1 MHFERGDDDLRLL
14 TAMPKPELHLHLDGS
29 LDPALALEL
38 ATSRGVDAPRDWAG
52 MRAALV
58 APERCLDQADLLR
71 AFDLPI
77 ALLQDAEALHRAS
90 ETLMR
95 AKAAE
100 GVAYAELRWGPAL
113 HTMKGLSL
121 REVISAVAAGA
132 AAAHADTGIEVR
144 LIATAIRSH
153 DRATNRAV
161 AAAAV
166 GSRDLGVVAF
176 DLAGRE
182 AAHPDPLEFADA
194 FDVARDGGL
203 DITLH
208 AGEWGGAAQ
217 VRRAIAVGPSRVAH
231 GAVAA
236 DDAALCAELVSRN
249 VVLDL
254 CPSSNVQAAILAG
267 YGNFPIA
274 QLRSRGVRI
283 TLNTDDLVVS
293 DLTLSEEYVRVHRRL
308 GIEIADLIDIA
319 REGYAAAF
327 LDDRTRARLLSGFDA
342 WLASRG
348 LATT

>member
-38 ATSRGVDAPRDWAG
+38 AASRGVDAPRDWAG

-203 DITLH
+203 AITLH

-217 VRRAIAVGPSRVAH
+217 VRRAIAVGPSRIAH

-236 DDAALCAELVSRN
+236 DDAVLCAELVARN

-254 CPSSNVQAAILAG
+254 CPSSNVQAAIVAG

-308 GIEIADLIDIA
+308 GIEIAELIDIA

-342 WLASRG
+342 WLAARG
-348 LATT
+348 LATA

>member
-38 ATSRGVDAPRDWAG
+38 AASRGVDAPRDWAG

-203 DITLH
+203 AITLH

-217 VRRAIAVGPSRVAH
+217 VRRAIAVGPSRIAH

-236 DDAALCAELVSRN
+236 DDAVLCAELVARN

-254 CPSSNVQAAILAG
+254 CPSSNVQAAIVAG

-308 GIEIADLIDIA
+308 GIEIAELIDIA

-327 LDDRTRARLLSGFDA
+327 LDDRTRARLLSGFEA
-342 WLASRG
+342 WLAARG
-348 LATT
+348 LATA